1 MDQSVTIWAALWGG
15 IVSFFTPCV
24 LPLVPVYFASLVGS
38 DVLEA
43 RDRKNRVAVFL
54 HSLSFVLGF
63 ALVYVLL
70 GAGAGLLG
78 LQINTH
84 LRLLYQI
91 AGSVLVF
98 FGLFML
104 VSLKVPWLNFE
115 KRLSP
120 GTGRTT
126 GYLRSFLTG
135 ALFTLA
141 WTACTAP
148 ILTSILSLAM
158 VEATASHGA
167 YLLAIYSLGLGLP
180 FLAIGAAFDSLLP
193 LVRRVNRYTVV
204 IYVVGGLLLI
214 SVGLLI
220 LTNNLATLR
229 DVGTYWPYWI
239 VWIFIV
245 ENIVILLNK
254 FGWLG
259 KLW

>member
-1 MDQSVTIWAALWGG
+1 MDVTVWAALWGG
-15 IVSFFTPCV
+15 VVSFFTPCV
-24 LPLVPVYFASLVGS
+24 LPLVPVYFASLVGG

-43 RDRKNRVAVFL
+43 RDKKHRLTVFL
-54 HSLSFVLGF
+54 HSLSFVIGF

-84 LRLLYQI
+84 MRLLYQI
-91 AGSVLVF
+91 AGSVLIF

-104 VSLKVPWLNFE
+104 LSLKVPWLNFE

-120 GTGRTT
+120 STGRTT

-158 VEATASHGA
+158 VEATAARGA
-167 YLLAIYSLGLGLP
+167 ALLAVYSLGLGLP
-180 FLAIGAAFDSLLP
+180 FLAIGAAFDYLLP
-193 LVRRVNRYTVV
+193 LVRRINRYTVT
-204 IYVVGGLLLI
+204 IYIVGGILLI
-214 SVGLLI
+214 SVGILI
-220 LTNNLATLR
+220 LTNNLGWLR
-229 DVGTYWPYWI
+229 DVGGYWPYFI
-239 VWIFIV
+239 VWIFVV
-245 ENIVILLNK
+245 ENILILVNK